1 MANERVRFLYQN
13 GGTAWTLAPD
23 SPMQAG
29 LDPDFPPA
37 RYGVGLNGVSICRL
51 KDMEDYLEGLPIGK
65 IAPTLTVSQPAS
77 AFLLAAYVLTAE
89 KQGIGPDQL
98 LGGIQNDCMN
108 QIGGGLRETDCTWFP
123 NLDVGVRLTCDVIEW
138 TALHAPKLNNFCV
151 NCYNMREH
159 GITAA
164 EEIAFGITAHTA
176 LIRNVLSRGR
186 VKVDDFVPRMSF
198 FCASGMDFLEEIAK
212 FRAFRRMYARA
223 INDEFHPQNPRT
235 CWFRCA
241 VQTSGISLTTQ
252 QPLNNIVRASIEALA
267 SVLGGVQSMFP
278 SCFDEGSA
286 LPNELA
292 AVIALRTQQIIA
304 HETNVVN
311 TIDPLAGSYA
321 IEALTDKLEEEAG
334 KIIAEIE
341 AEGGGVEYI
350 KKGFK
355 DKRLLAGKERFQR
368 QIQSGERIVVGVNAF
383 EEETET
389 SFSKELEIPG
399 GIFEVPYEVMD
410 QHIEEVKEFKRSRD
424 NDATKRVLDKL
435 RQKAETDENLI
446 PAIIEVVR
454 ANGTLGEIGDVLR
467 ESVGF
472 KMKVSA

>member
-1 MANERVRFLYQN
+1 
-13 GGTAWTLAPD
+13 
-23 SPMQAG
+23 
-29 LDPDFPPA
+29 
-37 RYGVGLNGVSICRL
+37 
-51 KDMEDYLEGLPIGK
+51 
-65 IAPTLTVSQPAS
+65 
-77 AFLLAAYVLTAE
+77 
-89 KQGIGPDQL
+89 
-98 LGGIQNDCMN
+98 
-108 QIGGGLRETDCTWFP
+108 
-123 NLDVGVRLTCDVIEW
+123 
-138 TALHAPKLNNFCV
+138 
-151 NCYNMREH
+151 
-159 GITAA
+159 
-164 EEIAFGITAHTA
+164 
-176 LIRNVLSRGR
+176 
-186 VKVDDFVPRMSF
+186 MSF